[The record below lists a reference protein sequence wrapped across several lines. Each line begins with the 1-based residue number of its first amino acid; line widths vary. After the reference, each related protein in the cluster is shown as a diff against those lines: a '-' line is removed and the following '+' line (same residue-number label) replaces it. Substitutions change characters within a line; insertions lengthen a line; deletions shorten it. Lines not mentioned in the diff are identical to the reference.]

1 MRIIFLATSCGVV
14 LLALMGFTG
23 CNRGAVPPQG
33 GSASD
38 EHGHDHADSHDH
50 ADGHDHGHGTAG
62 PHGGQIIE
70 LGEEEFHAE
79 FLHDDSRQKVGV
91 HMLDSSAAK
100 PAPIDATSIV
110 INCVVGGKPAQF
122 TLNAVA
128 QDGETAGTA
137 SYFELVNKELSDAL
151 DAEGANPRLN
161 VTISGKPYVGE
172 VGAHAH

>member
-1 MRIIFLATSCGVV
+1 MRNMFLATSNGVI
-14 LLALMGFTG
+14 LLALVGFTG
-23 CNRGAVPPQG
+23 CNRSTAPPPETT
-33 GSASD
+33 ASD
-38 EHGHDHADSHDH
+38 EHGHDH
-50 ADGHDHGHGTAG
+50 ADGHDHGHGSAG

-110 INCVVGGKPAQF
+110 INCMVGGKPAQF
-122 TLNAVA
+122 TLNSVA
-128 QDGETAGTA
+128 QEGETAGTA
-137 SYFELVNKELSDAL
+137 SYFELVSKELSDAL

>member
-1 MRIIFLATSCGVV
+1 MRSMFLAINSVVVV
-14 LLALMGFTG
+14 LALVGFSG
-23 CNRGAVPPQG
+23 CNSSKPIPA
-33 GSASD
+33 AD
-38 EHGHDHADSHDH
+38 EHSHAADGEHNHDHAGHDHDH
-50 ADGHDHGHGTAG
+50 TSAG

-70 LGEEEFHAE
+70 LGEEEYHAE
-79 FLHDDSRQKVGV
+79 FLHDDSRQKIGV

-110 INCVVGGKPAQF
+110 INCMVAGKPAQF

-128 QDGETAGTA
+128 QEGEAAGTA
-137 SYFELVNKELSDAL
+137 SYFELVSKELSDAL

-172 VGAHAH
+172 AGAHTH